1 MDPIS
6 AVSTAWTVGSNAV
19 ALLKG
24 AAEQAKALGKSE
36 IIGSLIDVQVA
47 MMEVLSEQQKLADE
61 NRTLREKV
69 RELEEL
75 IEAKRALEF
84 HHNAYWSRNENGSLD
99 GPFSTLE
106 WDKTRKYVRLAD
118 YGLDEYE
125 GGKKVQFYNISNK
138 ENIFVPLSFL
148 QENKVSAYI

>member
-19 ALLKG
+19 TLLKG

-36 IIGSLIDVQVA
+36 IIGTLIDVQVA
-47 MMEVLSEQQKLADE
+47 MMEVLSEQQKLTDE
-61 NRTLREKV
+61 NRALREKV
-69 RELEEL
+69 RELEEMV
-75 IEAKRALEF
+75 EEKGALEY
-84 HHNAYWSRNENGSLD
+84 HHNAYWSRNEDGSLD

-106 WDKTRKYVRLAD
+106 WDKTKKRVRLAD

-148 QENKVSAYI
+148 QKNSVSAYI